1 MDSAQLIGN
10 DFTGA
15 HERMQWRGGGQPA
28 HVVQPPQHQRDWG
41 YEIVGLGQDPPPAPA
56 PLS

>member
-1 MDSAQLIGN
+1 MISQGLMKECSGEVVDSL
-10 DFTGA
+10 
-15 HERMQWRGGGQPA
+15 P

-41 YEIVGLGQDPPPAPA
+41 YEIVGRGRDPPPAPA